1 MADRDL
7 RIAVVGAG
15 MMGGDHIARLTQRVS
30 GANVAAIVEPDAARA
45 DAAAANARDAAVH
58 ADIRD
63 ALDRDDL
70 DAVLIATPGPFHE
83 PVILPCLEA
92 GVAIFCEKPLTR
104 HGRAWRWMELPFA
117 DGLPPRP
124 GHPARHRPPQPD
136 LYRAYQPERR
146 APGHRPVGLRRG
158 HRSHTARVS
167 LNDVARAPCWP
178 RGRR

>member
-83 PVILPCLEA
+83 PV
-92 GVAIFCEKPLTR
+92 
-104 HGRAWRWMELPFA
+104 
-117 DGLPPRP
+117 
-124 GHPARHRPPQPD
+124 
-136 LYRAYQPERR
+136 
-146 APGHRPVGLRRG
+146 
-158 HRSHTARVS
+158 
-167 LNDVARAPCWP
+167 
-178 RGRR
+178 